1 MKTYRKLE
9 LPLAASIVLI
19 KKLGKSQKLSLTKS
33 RADYMGSEGS
43 KLASWSAKA
52 RSKDSASAKA
62 DREKTTADF

>member
-43 KLASWSAKA
+43 KLAS
-52 RSKDSASAKA
+52 
-62 DREKTTADF
+62 